1 MGYYNKEN
9 GVTKMMLREQRQIIG
24 GYKIE
29 IEDIGIEDD
38 VTFSMFPIKIIGMS
52 TDGNLFG
59 VLTPSEILA
68 FETADPSPELKK
80 LQSMVKEDDN
90 PIVVIAK

>member
-1 MGYYNKEN
+1 
-9 GVTKMMLREQRQIIG
+9 MMLREQRQIIG

-38 VTFSMFPIKIIGMS
+38 VTFSMFPVKIIGMS